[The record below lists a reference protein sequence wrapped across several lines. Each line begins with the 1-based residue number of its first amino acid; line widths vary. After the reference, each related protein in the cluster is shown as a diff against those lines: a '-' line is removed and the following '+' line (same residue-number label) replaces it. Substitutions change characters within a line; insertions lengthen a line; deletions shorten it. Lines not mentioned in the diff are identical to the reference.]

1 MLEIV
6 EKFEEDLTDV
16 AQPHGPTK
24 AVIEIG
30 EAIEVSPERDRAATI
45 DPLLLDLEGRLQNM
59 LNRLALESPVYE
71 PQATVRI

>member
-30 EAIEVSPERDRAATI
+30 EALEVSPERDRTAAI
-45 DPLLLDLEGRLQNM
+45 DPLLLDLEGRFAKHAQPPCFGIASL
-59 LNRLALESPVYE
+59 
-71 PQATVRI
+71 